1 LTREVV
7 NRLLESKD
15 GLRLGGENREITM
28 IMSDLRG
35 FTALT
40 TSLPPE
46 KLLAYL
52 NRYLGKMVDILI
64 DYQGIIDEIIG
75 DGILAFFGAPEPL
88 EDHPARAV
96 ACALQMQAAMDE
108 INALNEADGLPRLD
122 MGIAV
127 NTGYVVVGNIGS
139 EKRAKY
145 GAVGS
150 QVNFTGRMESFTVGG
165 QVLISSTTYE
175 RVAGLLDVRNVLE
188 VEMKGIPGKV
198 ALYDVRGIKGEY
210 NVTLADTADTLIVLK
225 QAVTAQVYLLDQK
238 VVSSAG
244 VAARIT
250 EVSLTTAVLVLPEP
264 VARWTDVRI
273 IVGDDRTEQ
282 VRGEAYGKVISM
294 TKAEDRYQMVVRFT
308 SASPEA
314 QKIFREAVH
323 SS

>member
-1 LTREVV
+1 
-7 NRLLESKD
+7 
-15 GLRLGGENREITM
+15 
-28 IMSDLRG
+28 
-35 FTALT
+35 
-40 TSLPPE
+40 
-46 KLLAYL
+46 
-52 NRYLGKMVDILI
+52 MVDILI